1 MRYSLGSSQSGED
14 PLHPLHCDT
23 VWGVADL
30 VAPLRK
36 LGLAEAFDSDG
47 QFLGLS
53 EAPDVHIEK
62 VFHQVTAAA
71 V

>member
-1 MRYSLGSSQSGED
+1 M
-14 PLHPLHCDT
+14 
-23 VWGVADL
+23 WGVADL